1 MTFIFKKRPSEDV
14 NKTMLKAWDFTANKL
29 CLKCFDNNLQL
40 AESFPKK
47 KKKIETGTRE
57 MLLIVLL
64 IIG

>member
-47 KKKIETGTRE
+47 KKLRPEPEKCF
-57 MLLIVLL
+57 
-64 IIG
+64 

>member
-47 KKKIETGTRE
+47 KKIETGTRE